1 MSIRKFLSIILSF
14 AIISTTVA
22 TLPFRSNAS
31 EKSEF
36 VALYSG
42 TYDGSTPMEFKI
54 LSYDMENGT
63 FVGYLYI
70 DDSLVKIDRYVSG
83 RAYFYGPYYE
93 CHIEFDYRWL
103 FTTYGAAFNL
113 RIDPYTGTVTG
124 DGGGGMLF
132 FSDTINL
139 KGTVDKFYNS
149 SFSYNKNDMKMCM
162 DLSNAM
168 YKSDYSDDINGH
180 VIKVLNKYFEE
191 EKRTHISVYNYD
203 DDDNPNNVAFA
214 ISGRETNDNDL
225 DIIVSIRGTHFD
237 EWRGN
242 VQITGAEYDTE
253 SLVHVNFY
261 AAKMSIQK
269 DINDYYLYYKN
280 TEKYNHINLII
291 TGHSRGAAV
300 ANLYAKEATD
310 VLNNE
315 MTDSQIPKFD
325 DVVAYT
331 FACPNVV
338 KITKENLYEDV
349 EKYSNIY
356 NYWFNSDIVPS
367 VPLTNPTEG
376 WGYWKYGR
384 SYTMDIADNE
394 NITDEN
400 DVFLRKCFFAYVKN
414 TDNDSINDE
423 LALTFSQWES
433 VYDYYNK
440 PIVTTRAV
448 TGVTSSTTLYE
459 FLYDAASFK
468 NLIDK
473 KLYGKAVAD
482 LLTAPQLAPVA
493 GFALSNIATII
504 ESHHNENYNLVINGK
519 NDKGGLGDSRF
530 ELFTYK
536 DAVDAYSSLQTD
548 KAVVTYS
555 NDAEIEYNTAEAE
568 KLKAFAQSEGNNDI
582 LQWDLENPSSWTGVE
597 WNENGNV
604 SKIDFTYKWLKES
617 LDCSDFADLT
627 ELTLF
632 ANSLE
637 NINLSGASALTELNC
652 SYNNLGENGLNLSDC
667 NALTKLYCDGCGLN
681 TLDVSN
687 LTQLNALSCAFNNLI
702 ALNIENNT
710 KLNHINCIYNYLD
723 VHDGS
728 ALNTQLKKYRLEN
741 KAYVNYFEQSVPDD
755 AVFDEDEWYMLSEI
769 ARVYKIYGALDWY
782 DDNGNISLEKMQN
795 NVIFEYDGSKYR
807 AAVIDL
813 SVCNG
818 GWNMDFSKFTKLK
831 ALYCDDSTVSGL
843 DLSGCNEL
851 TTLVCTDA
859 KIYNIEFPTSATT
872 ADSKLTVLECE
883 NNFIRFDKFPD
894 GLIENIKSKQNY
906 SLKYRKQFFPISAER
921 IYPDDYNALVDFA
934 NQQVDYSALDWI
946 SAFPDNW
953 YNINWIYDEK
963 TDKYRI
969 LDCDFSGLDV
979 RGNIDFSKCDML
991 ENLSLRGT
999 DISTAKVPAGV
1010 IDENTFKN
1018 CSNLSAVIVSDGT
1031 EIADNTFLGCP
1042 SLQAVYIPS
1051 TVEKIGSNAFDDS
1064 NNIAFAGESGSY
1076 AENYATAQ
1084 SKPFKPGYFICG
1096 NVVEKSDSKDWI
1108 PIENAEIISGETTVA
1123 TTDKNGFFVIFS
1135 LENGNCSLSVK
1146 VDGCETTSIQAAIDN
1161 SPTVLD
1167 LISV

>member
-1 MSIRKFLSIILSF
+1 MKIKKFIALILSILI
-14 AIISTTVA
+14 A
-22 TLPFRSNAS
+22 TLNIYIIPLSVEAKGPENYIS
-31 EKSEF
+31 SY
-36 VALYSG
+36 VG
-42 TYDGSTPMEFKI
+42 TFDGDRPMQFKI
-54 LSYDMENGT
+54 TSYDTNLQKFT
-63 FVGYLYI
+63 GYLYLNDALI
-70 DDSLVKIDRYVSG
+70 VIDREISG
-83 RAYFYGPYYE
+83 TAVFYPTYYE
-93 CHIEFDYRWL
+93 CHFEFNYKWL
-103 FTTYGAAFNL
+103 FTSYDAAFNL
-113 RIDPYTGTVTG
+113 KVDACAGKVTG
-124 DGGGGMLF
+124 EGGGGVLF
-132 FSDTINL
+132 YSDNILLTGDINR
-139 KGTVDKFYNS
+139 FYNE
-149 SFSYNKNDMKMCM
+149 SFSYSENDMKMCM
-162 DLSNAM
+162 SMSSAM
-168 YKSDYSDDINGH
+168 YNGDDEKI
-180 VIKVLNKYFEE
+180 IKEDLESLLNKKYKYPKKYPVEA
-191 EKRTHISVYNYD
+191 YNYTNN
-203 DDDNPNNVAFA
+203 DNPNDVAFA
-214 ISGRETNDNDL
+214 ILARESIATQL
-225 DIIVSIRGTHFD
+225 DIIVVIRGTYYD

-242 VQITGAEYDTE
+242 TQITGNYYNPDILIHDNFNKAKE
-253 SLVHVNFY
+253 S
-261 AAKMSIQK
+261 
-269 DINDYYLYYKN
+269 INEKITDYYNKFSKSFN
-280 TEKYNHINLII
+280 KVNLII

-310 VLNNE
+310 VINNE
-315 MTDSQIPKFD
+315 TTDSKVPRFGN
-325 DVVAYT
+325 VVAYT

-338 KITKENLYEDV
+338 KVTKENPYEEV
-349 EKYSNIY
+349 EKYNNIY

-367 VPLTNPTEG
+367 VPLTNPIEG

-384 SYTMDIADNE
+384 SYTM
-394 NITDEN
+394 NISDCEYIVN
-400 DVFLRKCFFAYVKN
+400 SEGAFNRDYFFLYAKTLSNRNIQK
-414 TDNDSINDE
+414 E
-423 LALTFSQWES
+423 LGLAFSQWAS
-433 VYDYYNK
+433 VEDYYNR
-440 PIVTTRAV
+440 PIQITVDGEVIT
-448 TGVTSSTTLYE
+448 STTLYE
-459 FLYDAASFK
+459 FLYDIASFK
-468 NLIDK
+468 NLENTRMFVRAI
-473 KLYGKAVAD
+473 AD
-482 LLTAPQLAPVA
+482 LLTAPQLAPIA
-493 GFALSNIATII
+493 GFIVSNIVTIV
-504 ESHHNENYNLVINGK
+504 ESHHYDNYNLVINGK
-519 NDKGGLGDSRF
+519 DDKGGLGDSRF

-548 KAVVTYS
+548 KIVATYS
-555 NDAEIEYNTAEAE
+555 NDAEIEYNTAESE

-582 LQWDLENPSSWTGVE
+582 LQWDLENPSSWKGVE
-597 WNENGNV
+597 WNETGNV
-604 SKIDFTYKWLKES
+604 SKIDFTYKWLKGS

-637 NINLSGASALTELNC
+637 NINLFGASALTELNC
-652 SYNNLGENGLNLSDC
+652 SYNNLGENGLNLSNC
-667 NALTKLYCDGCGLN
+667 NALTKLYCDGCSLN
-681 TLDVSN
+681 TLDVSK
-687 LTQLNALSCAFNNLI
+687 LTELSALSCAFNNLI

-728 ALNTQLKKYRLEN
+728 ALNTQLKKYRSEN

-769 ARVYKIYGALDWY
+769 ARVYKIHDALDWY
-782 DDNGNISLEKMQN
+782 DENGNISLEKMQN

-813 SVCNG
+813 GNCYG
-818 GWNMDFSKFTKLK
+818 GWDMDFSKFTKLK
-831 ALYCDDSTVSGL
+831 ALYCDDSTVCGL

-934 NQQVDYSALDWI
+934 NQQVDYKALDWI
-946 SAFPDNW
+946 SVFPDNW

-1031 EIADNTFLGCP
+1031 EIADNTFFGCP

-1051 TVEKIGSNAFDDS
+1051 TVEKIGANAFDDS
-1064 NNIAFAGESGSY
+1064 KNIAFAGESGSY
-1076 AENYATAQ
+1076 AESYAKAQ
-1084 SKPFKPGYFICG
+1084 SKPFKPGFFICG

-1108 PIENAEIISGETTVA
+1108 PIKNAEIISGETTVA

-1135 LENGNCSLSVK
+1135 LENGDCSLSVK
-1146 VDGCETTSIQAAIDN
+1146 ANDSKTATIEATIEN

>member
-1 MSIRKFLSIILSF
+1 MKLKRIISMLMSITILSTMF
-14 AIISTTVA
+14 AFPTIN
-22 TLPFRSNAS
+22 SNAQPS
-31 EKSEF
+31 SNF
-36 VALYSG
+36 AAFSG
-42 TYDGSTPMEFKI
+42 TYDYESPIEFKI
-54 LSYDMENGT
+54 YNVNNNNT
-63 FVGYLYI
+63 FLGNIKLNDTLATINKQVTGEI
-70 DDSLVKIDRYVSG
+70 
-83 RAYFYGPYYE
+83 YFYDDYYT
-93 CHIEFDYRWL
+93 CKFTCSYRWL
-103 FTTYGAAFNL
+103 FTTYEAAFL
-113 RIDPYTGTVTG
+113 FKIDPYDGTLTGE
-124 DGGGGMLF
+124 GGGGMLL
-132 FSDTINL
+132 FSDNISMKGTIN
-139 KGTVDKFYNS
+139 KFYDKS
-149 SFSYNKNDMKMCM
+149 LSYSEYDMKMCM
-162 DLSNAM
+162 ALSKTA
-168 YKSDYSDDINGH
+168 YSGDHPPELNTNFMSTLTKY
-180 VIKVLNKYFEE
+180 VIKTKNDEIE
-191 EKRTHISVYNYD
+191 IHNYD
-203 DDDNPNNVAFA
+203 ADSDPDNAAFA
-214 ISGRETNDNDL
+214 IMNRKNL
-225 DIIVSIRGTHFD
+225 DGSIDEIVVIRGTYLD
-237 EWRGN
+237 EWSGN
-242 VQITGAEYDTE
+242 VELTGKSYDPDIKTHDNYNKAKDSIR
-253 SLVHVNFY
+253 SLIY
-261 AAKMSIQK
+261 A
-269 DINDYYLYYKN
+269 YYNKFCKN
-280 TEKYNHINLII
+280 YDKVNLII

-300 ANLYAKEATD
+300 ANLYAKAEI
-310 VLNNE
+310 
-315 MTDSQIPKFD
+315 DSMNSETKND
-325 DVVAYT
+325 DTPVFSNVTAYT
-331 FACPNVV
+331 FACPNVSIV
-338 KITKENLYEDV
+338 TEENTESKMASY
-349 EKYSNIY
+349 KSIY
-356 NYWFNSDIVPS
+356 NFWFESDIVPL
-367 VPLTNPTEG
+367 VPLSNPQEG

-384 SYTMDIADNE
+384 CYVMNIAGFDEFSDLDDKKTINNDI
-394 NITDEN
+394 
-400 DVFLRKCFFAYVKN
+400 N
-414 TDNDSINDE
+414 TE
-423 LALTFSQWES
+423 LASAFAQWES
-433 VYDYYNK
+433 VNDYYNNQLETY
-440 PIVTTRAV
+440 VYDENTNTLV
-448 TGVTSSTTLYE
+448 VEHTTLYE
-459 FLYDAASFK
+459 MLSSAVLIRSAYAWRRAFSFGTIDLIKKYNQFNPLLLMAVK
-468 NLIDK
+468 NL
-473 KLYGKAVAD
+473 Y
-482 LLTAPQLAPVA
+482 
-493 GFALSNIATII
+493 TIST
-504 ESHHNENYNLVINGK
+504 SHHYNTYNAVINGSKTVSDVGSALFFECSFTDILNSNYPSK
-519 NDKGGLGDSRF
+519 NMDGIII
-530 ELFTYK
+530 
-536 DAVDAYSSLQTD
+536 Q
-548 KAVVTYS
+548 S
-555 NDAEIEYNTAEAE
+555 NDAEFEYNTAEAE

-604 SKIDFTYKWLKES
+604 SKIDFTYKWLKGS
-617 LDCSDFADLT
+617 LDCSDFANLT
-627 ELTLF
+627 ELTLY

-667 NALTKLYCDGCGLN
+667 NALTKLYCDGCSLN

-687 LTQLNALSCAFNNLI
+687 LTELSALSCAFNNLI

-728 ALNTQLKKYRLEN
+728 ALNTQLKKYRSEN

-769 ARVYKIYGALDWY
+769 ARVYKIHDALDWY
-782 DDNGNISLEKMQN
+782 DENGNISLEKMQN

-813 SVCNG
+813 GNCYG
-818 GWNMDFSKFTKLK
+818 GWDMDFSKFTKLK
-831 ALYCDDSTVSGL
+831 ALYCDDSTVCGL

-906 SLKYRKQFFPISAER
+906 SLKYRKQFFSISAER

-934 NQQVDYSALDWI
+934 NQQVDYKALDWI
-946 SAFPDNW
+946 SVFPDNW

-1051 TVEKIGSNAFDDS
+1051 TVEKIGANAFDDS
-1064 NNIAFAGESGSY
+1064 KNIAFAGESSSY
-1076 AENYATAQ
+1076 AESYAKAQ
-1084 SKPFKPGYFICG
+1084 SKPFKPGFFICG

-1135 LENGNCSLSVK
+1135 LENGDCSLSVK
-1146 VDGCETTSIQAAIDN
+1146 ANDSKTATIEATIEN

>member
-1 MSIRKFLSIILSF
+1 MKTKKFLSIILSF
-14 AIISTTVA
+14 AIISTTVVVI
-22 TLPFRSNAS
+22 PFKSKAS
-31 EKSEF
+31 PKSAF
-36 VALYSG
+36 VASYSG

-54 LSYDMENGT
+54 SSYDTENGT
-63 FVGYLYI
+63 FVGYLRI
-70 DDSLVKIDRYVSG
+70 DDSLVNIDQYVSG

-93 CHIEFDYRWL
+93 CHIEFDYRWI
-103 FTTYGAAFNL
+103 FTTYDAAFNL

-149 SFSYNKNDMKMCM
+149 SFSYNEDDMKMCM
-162 DLSNAM
+162 ALSSIM
-168 YKSDYSDDINGH
+168 YNKDESSIGAKLDEE
-180 VIKVLNKYFEE
+180 IKKYIGNKANTGT
-191 EKRTHISVYNYD
+191 KVYNYND
-203 DDDNPNNVAFA
+203 MNADNVAFA
-214 ISGRETNDNDL
+214 IMNRKNNDNSI
-225 DIIVSIRGTHFD
+225 DIVVVIRGTYAD
-237 EWRGN
+237 EWIGN
-242 VQITGAEYDTE
+242 PQITGESYDPSINVHYNFNLAKE
-253 SLVHVNFY
+253 SIKNNIL
-261 AAKMSIQK
+261 
-269 DINDYYLYYKN
+269 DYYNEYESKF
-280 TEKYNHINLII
+280 EKVNLII

-300 ANLYAKEATD
+300 ANLYAKDATD
-310 VLNNE
+310 VLNNKSSDE
-315 MTDSQIPKFD
+315 KIPKFNN
-325 DVVAYT
+325 VVAYT
-331 FACPNVV
+331 FATPNVV
-338 KITKENLYEDV
+338 RVTKDNT
-349 EKYSNIY
+349 YSDLESYNNIY
-356 NYWFNSDIVPS
+356 NFWFDTDIVAG
-367 VPLTNPTEG
+367 VPLTNPESG
-376 WGYWKYGR
+376 WGYLKYG
-384 SYTMDIADNE
+384 
-394 NITDEN
+394 
-400 DVFLRKCFFAYVKN
+400 KCFTMTMPLFDTYEPIYGRCFDLN
-414 TDNDSINDE
+414 CMGDSLNPKLIKE
-423 LALTFSQWES
+423 MEKAFSGWRN
-433 VYDYYNK
+433 VDDYYNK
-440 PIVTTRAV
+440 KINSDKENA
-448 TGVTSSTTLYE
+448 TTLYQ
-459 FLYDAASFK
+459 FMLDVTYFVVYKKSVMLYYIGKSYFSSPELSPLMGFAVSNITTIYESHNFK
-468 NLIDK
+468 N
-473 KLYGKAVAD
+473 YN
-482 LLTAPQLAPVA
+482 
-493 GFALSNIATII
+493 NI
-504 ESHHNENYNLVINGK
+504 INGF
-519 NDKGGLGDSRF
+519 GDSRF

-548 KAVVTYS
+548 KAVTTYS
-555 NDAEIEYNTAEAE
+555 DDAEFEYNTAEAE

-604 SKIDFTYKWLKES
+604 SKIDFTYKWLKGS

-627 ELTLF
+627 ELTLY

-667 NALTKLYCDGCGLN
+667 NALTKLYCDGCSLN

-687 LTQLNALSCAFNNLI
+687 LTELSALSCAFNNLI

-728 ALNTQLKKYRLEN
+728 ALNTQLKKYRSEN
-741 KAYVNYFEQSVPDD
+741 KAYVNYFEQSLPDN

-769 ARVYKIYGALDWY
+769 ARVYKIHDALDWY
-782 DDNGNISLEKMQN
+782 DENGNISLEKMQN

-813 SVCNG
+813 SFCYG
-818 GWNMDFSKFTKLK
+818 GWDMDFSKFTKLK
-831 ALYCDDSTVSGL
+831 ALYCDDSTVCGL

-883 NNFIRFDKFPD
+883 NNFIRIDKFPD
-894 GLIENIKSKQNY
+894 GLIENIKSKPNY

-934 NQQVDYSALDWI
+934 NQQVDYKALDWI
-946 SAFPDNW
+946 SVFPDNW

-1051 TVEKIGSNAFDDS
+1051 TVEKIGANAFDDS
-1064 NNIAFAGESGSY
+1064 KNIAFAGQSGSY
-1076 AENYATAQ
+1076 AESYAKAQ
-1084 SKPFKPGYFICG
+1084 SKPFKPGFFICG

-1135 LENGNCSLSVK
+1135 LENGDCSLSVK
-1146 VDGCETTSIQAAIDN
+1146 ANDSKTATIEATIEN